1 MELYELKQKLKNNEL
16 SNLYIFHGEEIIVE
30 DTYIEKIVNLCGLK
44 KRIVAKVSDISN
56 NLKNNSIFQSN
67 FIYIIRN
74 DQEFIKNTKL
84 WEIIQNNNKKDI
96 IILVYNNI
104 DKRGKFYNEF
114 KEDIVEFNKL
124 SPEVIIKHIMKD
136 FNLNSEY
143 SRKVVNRCDNDYS
156 KVLMGMRKL
165 EILSRIEGK
174 NINHIYE
181 KAIKDN
187 LIPISNENIL
197 YDLIDCVLDE
207 DIESVWM
214 FLDMLKFS
222 NESNLKLIGMIY
234 TNLKNLMLVQSCK
247 KGDNIS
253 QKTGLEN
260 WIINR
265 MKDFIGVYE
274 TSTLVKSLKYLRDS
288 EMGIKTGGIDENI
301 SLENSLINI
310 YFEHLFN

>member
-84 WEIIQNNNKKDI
+84 WEIIQNNNKKHI